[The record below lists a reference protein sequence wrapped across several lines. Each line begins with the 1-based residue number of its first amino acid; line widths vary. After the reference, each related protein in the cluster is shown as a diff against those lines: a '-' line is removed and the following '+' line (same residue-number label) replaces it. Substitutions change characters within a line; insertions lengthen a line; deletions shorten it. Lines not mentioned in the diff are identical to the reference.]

1 MERRDHPLGLD
12 AAAFAALAR
21 SAGDVSPRTIPQNL
35 HASDPVLQL
44 AYNLETQRRGGVE
57 LTMPLPIAADDL
69 LIVTLPMRQDRTWH
83 RLHVVIEFD
92 GRRYE
97 SRNALFLGNHR
108 WQEISF
114 KLADRDGTDERDL
127 GIWPVV
133 PAGEQA
139 GAFNRPGHVLLRIE
153 IERASRLA
161 AVWRKYI
168 QNYRN
173 AWIAGEHWDRYIA
186 NSIYLVVMNVVGQL
200 LACSM
205 VAYAF
210 SRLRWPGRDLLFLVL
225 LASMML
231 PPQVTMAS
239 VFLVF
244 RTRGVK
250 HIP

>member
-1 MERRDHPLGLD
+1 M
-12 AAAFAALAR
+12 
-21 SAGDVSPRTIPQNL
+21 
-35 HASDPVLQL
+35 QL

-57 LTMPLPIAADDL
+57 LTMPLPIATDDL
-69 LIVTLPMRQDRTWH
+69 LIVTLPMRQDRTWR
-83 RLHVVIEFD
+83 RLHVAIEFD

-108 WQEISF
+108 WQELSF